1 MDARYGGAV
10 PWKGE
15 IAGFVR
21 HRAGLAL
28 AMNGWMLRVL
38 ACVLTMVTLGGCGTP
53 GMALRSAQGRGTLD
67 PDFTTRCYIPT
78 DDKAGADVYLT
89 DLPPELWRLDSD
101 LAGISGT
108 IVHVHLFLRPRAG
121 KTPQVET
128 ASNLNIRYV
137 VIGRGAVGAYAG
149 GGFLLPSGTPGDETF
164 GGRIDRA
171 SLRLARASEGF
182 KDLLGPCELSGR
194 FRAERNEAAARLI
207 EARMGQVMEMA
218 GTKK

>member
-1 MDARYGGAV
+1 MMGRLLFA
-10 PWKGE
+10 
-15 IAGFVR
+15 F
-21 HRAGLAL
+21 
-28 AMNGWMLRVL
+28 
-38 ACVLTMVTLGGCGTP
+38 ACVVAMVGLSGCGTP

-67 PDFTTRCYIPT
+67 PNFTTRCYIPT
-78 DDKAGADVYLT
+78 EDKAGADVYLT
-89 DLPPELWRLDSD
+89 DLPPELWRPDSD

-108 IVHVHLFLRPRAG
+108 IVHVHLFLRPKAG
-121 KTPQVET
+121 KTPQAET

-137 VIGRGAVGAYAG
+137 VIGKGAVGVYAG

-171 SLRLARASEGF
+171 SLRLSRAGEGF

-207 EARMGQVMEMA
+207 EARMGQVMEGA
-218 GTKK
+218 GKR